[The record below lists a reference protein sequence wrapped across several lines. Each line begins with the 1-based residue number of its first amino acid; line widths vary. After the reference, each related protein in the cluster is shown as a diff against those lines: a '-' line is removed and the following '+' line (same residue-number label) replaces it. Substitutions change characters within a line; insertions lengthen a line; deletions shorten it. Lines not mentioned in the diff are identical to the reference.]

1 MSVSSFQPLNP
12 RQLDLQR
19 RLLVANE
26 LREASL
32 IAQLELQWVHRYG
45 VTSLPKRSDEASLEA
60 LPSAQ
65 SPEVKVEE
73 ELEVEPKVEPT
84 IQGLSLVSDQTVETE
99 TETKTETPSLHVA
112 PLPSPSQADEAEG
125 MEDLAD
131 RSSNPPLAIAPPPFA
146 RGAQRFRRWMV
157 ASSAVQDLQAS

>member
-1 MSVSSFQPLNP
+1 MLF
-12 RQLDLQR
+12 
-19 RLLVANE
+19 
-26 LREASL
+26 
-32 IAQLELQWVHRYG
+32 
-45 VTSLPKRSDEASLEA
+45 RS
-60 LPSAQ
+60 Q
-65 SPEVKVEE
+65 SPEVEV
-73 ELEVEPKVEPT
+73 EVEPEVEPT

-99 TETKTETPSLHVA
+99 TPALHVA

>member
-1 MSVSSFQPLNP
+1 VSVSSFQPLNP

-65 SPEVKVEE
+65 SPEVEVEE
-73 ELEVEPKVEPT
+73 EPK

-99 TETKTETPSLHVA
+99 TPALHVA

>member
-26 LREASL
+26 LREISL

-45 VTSLPKRSDEASLEA
+45 VSSLPERTVEANPDA
-60 LPSAQ
+60 LPSPMR
-65 SPEVKVEE
+65 SEE
-73 ELEVEPKVEPT
+73 EPK
-84 IQGLSLVSDQTVETE
+84 IQGLSIVSDPNVAAETRV
-99 TETKTETPSLHVA
+99 LHEV
-112 PLPSPSQADEAEG
+112 PLPSDSNEDETG
-125 MEDLAD
+125 VIEDLAD
-131 RSSNPPLAIAPPPFA
+131 RSSNPPLAVAPPPIA
-146 RGAQRFRRWMV
+146 LGAQRFRRWMV

>member
-65 SPEVKVEE
+65 SPEVELEE
-73 ELEVEPKVEPT
+73 ELEVEPT
-84 IQGLSLVSDQTVETE
+84 IQGLSLVSDQTVEKE
-99 TETKTETPSLHVA
+99 TSSLHVA

-131 RSSNPPLAIAPPPFA
+131 RSSIPPLAIAPPPFA

>member
-26 LREASL
+26 LREACL

-65 SPEVKVEE
+65 SPEV
-73 ELEVEPKVEPT
+73 EPT

-99 TETKTETPSLHVA
+99 TPALHVA

-131 RSSNPPLAIAPPPFA
+131 RSSNPPHTIAPPPFA

>member
-65 SPEVKVEE
+65 SPEVEVEE
-73 ELEVEPKVEPT
+73 ELKEEPT

-99 TETKTETPSLHVA
+99 TPALHVA
-112 PLPSPSQADEAEG
+112 PLSSPSQADEAEG

>member
-65 SPEVKVEE
+65 SPQVEV
-73 ELEVEPKVEPT
+73 EVEPEVEPT

-99 TETKTETPSLHVA
+99 TPALHVA
-112 PLPSPSQADEAEG
+112 PLSSPSQAEEAEG

>member
-65 SPEVKVEE
+65 SPEVEVEE
-73 ELEVEPKVEPT
+73 EPKVEPT

-99 TETKTETPSLHVA
+99 TKTETPSLHVA
-112 PLPSPSQADEAEG
+112 PLPSHSQADEAEG

>member
-1 MSVSSFQPLNP
+1 VSVSSFQPLNP

-65 SPEVKVEE
+65 SPEVEVEE
-73 ELEVEPKVEPT
+73 EPKVEPT

-99 TETKTETPSLHVA
+99 TETETETPSLHVA
-112 PLPSPSQADEAEG
+112 PLPSPSQADEPEG

>member
-65 SPEVKVEE
+65 SPEVEV
-73 ELEVEPKVEPT
+73 EVEPEVEPT

-99 TETKTETPSLHVA
+99 TETETPSLHVA

>member
-1 MSVSSFQPLNP
+1 
-12 RQLDLQR
+12 
-19 RLLVANE
+19 LLVANE

-65 SPEVKVEE
+65 SPEVEVEE
-73 ELEVEPKVEPT
+73 EPKVEPT
-84 IQGLSLVSDQTVETE
+84 IQGLSLVSDQTVE

>member
-65 SPEVKVEE
+65 SPQVEV
-73 ELEVEPKVEPT
+73 EVEPEVEPT

-99 TETKTETPSLHVA
+99 TETKTETPALHVA
-112 PLPSPSQADEAEG
+112 PLSSPSQAEEAEG

>member
-65 SPEVKVEE
+65 SPEVEVEE
-73 ELEVEPKVEPT
+73 EPKVEPT

-99 TETKTETPSLHVA
+99 TQALHVA

-131 RSSNPPLAIAPPPFA
+131 RSSNPPHTIAPPPFA

>member
-1 MSVSSFQPLNP
+1 VSVSSFQPLNP

-65 SPEVKVEE
+65 SPEVEVEE
-73 ELEVEPKVEPT
+73 EPK

-99 TETKTETPSLHVA
+99 TPALHVA

-131 RSSNPPLAIAPPPFA
+131 RSSNPPHTIAPPPFA

>member
-65 SPEVKVEE
+65 SPEVEVEE
-73 ELEVEPKVEPT
+73 ELEVEPT

-99 TETKTETPSLHVA
+99 TPALHVA

>member
-65 SPEVKVEE
+65 SPEVEVEE
-73 ELEVEPKVEPT
+73 ELEVEPT

-99 TETKTETPSLHVA
+99 TETPALHVA

>member
-65 SPEVKVEE
+65 SPEVEVEV
-73 ELEVEPKVEPT
+73 ELEVEPT

-99 TETKTETPSLHVA
+99 TPALHVA
-112 PLPSPSQADEAEG
+112 PLSSPSQADEAEG

>member
-65 SPEVKVEE
+65 SPEVEV
-73 ELEVEPKVEPT
+73 EVEPKVEPT

-99 TETKTETPSLHVA
+99 TETPALHVA

>member
-65 SPEVKVEE
+65 SPEVEVEE
-73 ELEVEPKVEPT
+73 EPK

-99 TETKTETPSLHVA
+99 TPALHVA

-131 RSSNPPLAIAPPPFA
+131 RSSNPPHTIAPPPFA

>member
-65 SPEVKVEE
+65 SPEVEV
-73 ELEVEPKVEPT
+73 EVEPK

-99 TETKTETPSLHVA
+99 TPALHVA

-157 ASSAVQDLQAS
+157 ASSAVQDLQAF

>member
-65 SPEVKVEE
+65 SPEVEV
-73 ELEVEPKVEPT
+73 EVEPK

-99 TETKTETPSLHVA
+99 TPALHVA

>member
-1 MSVSSFQPLNP
+1 VSVSSFQPLNP

-65 SPEVKVEE
+65 SPEVEV
-73 ELEVEPKVEPT
+73 EVEPKVEPT
-84 IQGLSLVSDQTVETE
+84 IQGLSLVSDQTVETETE

>member
-65 SPEVKVEE
+65 SPEVEVEE
-73 ELEVEPKVEPT
+73 EPKVEPT

-99 TETKTETPSLHVA
+99 TETETPSLHVA

>member
-65 SPEVKVEE
+65 SPEVEV
-73 ELEVEPKVEPT
+73 EVEPK

-99 TETKTETPSLHVA
+99 TETPALHVA

>member
-32 IAQLELQWVHRYG
+32 
-45 VTSLPKRSDEASLEA
+45 EA

-65 SPEVKVEE
+65 SPEV
-73 ELEVEPKVEPT
+73 EVEVEPT

-99 TETKTETPSLHVA
+99 TETPALHVA
-112 PLPSPSQADEAEG
+112 PLPSPSQADETEG
-125 MEDLAD
+125 MVDLAD

>member
-65 SPEVKVEE
+65 SPEVEVEVALKE
-73 ELEVEPKVEPT
+73 ELKVEPT

-99 TETKTETPSLHVA
+99 TETETPSLHVA

>member
-65 SPEVKVEE
+65 SPEVEVEE
-73 ELEVEPKVEPT
+73 EPKVEPK
-84 IQGLSLVSDQTVETE
+84 IQGLSLMSDQTVETE
-99 TETKTETPSLHVA
+99 TPALHVA

>member
-65 SPEVKVEE
+65 SPEVEVEE
-73 ELEVEPKVEPT
+73 EPKVEPT

>member
-1 MSVSSFQPLNP
+1 VSVSSFQPLNP

-45 VTSLPKRSDEASLEA
+45 VTSLPKRSDETSLEA

-65 SPEVKVEE
+65 SPEVEI
-73 ELEVEPKVEPT
+73 EVEPKVEPT
-84 IQGLSLVSDQTVETE
+84 IQGLSLVSDQTVE
-99 TETKTETPSLHVA
+99 KETPSLHVA

-131 RSSNPPLAIAPPPFA
+131 RSSIPPLAIAPPPFA